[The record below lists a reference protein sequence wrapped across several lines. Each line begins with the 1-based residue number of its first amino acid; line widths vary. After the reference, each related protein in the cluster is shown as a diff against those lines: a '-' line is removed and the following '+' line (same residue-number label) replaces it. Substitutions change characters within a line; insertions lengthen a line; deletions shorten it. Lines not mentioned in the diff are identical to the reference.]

1 MASLFK
7 EKRFLLSITM
17 SWEQAEVRTLKVNR
31 YVVVDN
37 EPCKILSIS
46 TAKPG
51 KHGAAKAMIEVVGLF
66 DGQKRK
72 IVHPVTDKI
81 KVPMIDKRG
90 AQVLALQGDE
100 VQLMD
105 MENYETFNVPI
116 PPEYQG
122 QLEAGM
128 EIQYMIA
135 MDRRKITKV

>member
-1 MASLFK
+1 
-7 EKRFLLSITM
+7 M

-31 YVVVDN
+31 YMLVDN
-37 EPCKILSIS
+37 EPCRILSIS

-51 KHGAAKAMIEVVGLF
+51 KHGAAKAMIDVVGLF

-72 IVHPVTDKI
+72 VTYSVTDKI

-90 AQVLALQGDE
+90 AQVIAVQGNE
-100 VQLMD
+100 AQLMD

-116 PPEYQG
+116 EPEFEG
-122 QLEAGM
+122 QIEAGM